1 MGTCIICGT
10 ATDGRICGSH
20 EQDVVFE
27 FKGTDPSLLGA
38 GRFYRGTVDGYAD
51 FGVFVDLSPSV
62 TGLLHRSELDQR
74 LESLDWEPGDTVFVQ
89 VKNVRDNGN
98 VDLSWSIR
106 QAEPEFRGT
115 LVQDGERERE
125 PTAVDET
132 GDDGSDETQ
141 QTNGEDET
149 GDAGENEA
157 TAESAE
163 GDDADADAGS
173 VSDTDDGETTTVGTE
188 PSPADD
194 DREAADDTSFEF
206 GSPADAE
213 SDETTD
219 AEADDA
225 DATET
230 DDAEEATDIDAG
242 DADDVDAD
250 DVEETT
256 DVDADDA
263 DAVEEMDDVDVG
275 DADDAEETDD
285 VDADDAA
292 DAAETSEEEA
302 QRVTVESLS
311 DRVGETVRL
320 EGEITDARQTSG
332 PTVFELRD
340 ETGTVDCAAFVEA
353 GVRAYPG
360 IEAGETVRLDGEVE
374 ERRDEIQVETE
385 ALAALDGADAETVEE
400 RLADA
405 MRAKSRPDEVRA
417 LADHPAVDAVEER
430 LLDAAEAIHRAVL
443 SDRPIVV
450 RHAAT
455 ADGYVAGA
463 AVERATLPLV
473 RAEHPES
480 DAEYH
485 YFDRRPIDGSVYDM
499 DAATN
504 DTTRM
509 LTDRAR
515 HDEKLPLVLLL
526 GTGSTEESA
535 DGLGLLGVYGAERVV
550 VDPRVGD
557 VEVADSVETT
567 VSPPATP
574 NAPELTTG
582 AFAATLAATINPD
595 VESEVGHLPAIS
607 YWEGPPTAFET
618 LASETG
624 YDADH
629 VADLRA
635 AMSLEAFYQQYED
648 KRELVADLLFDDDG
662 DLAGHVADQFR
673 ERLDRELETA
683 SANVETHEVA
693 GHEVRVLDA
702 DAFAHRYDFPPTELL
717 ADELGRR
724 HDEPVVVFGGDDLYV
739 RADDDV
745 DVRTVAAA
753 AAEEVPDG
761 GVTAAGVREGRI
773 EYLRGRRDA
782 VRDAVLSAVVEG

>member
-74 LESLDWEPGDTVFVQ
+74 LESLDWEPGDTVYVQ

-106 QAEPEFRGT
+106 QAEREFRGS

-125 PTAVDET
+125 PTAVDESGDEESSEASDESSADA
-132 GDDGSDETQ
+132 GDDESSETDD
-141 QTNGEDET
+141 TSSADAD
-149 GDAGENEA
+149 DAG
-157 TAESAE
+157 
-163 GDDADADAGS
+163 DADADDAG
-173 VSDTDDGETTTVGTE
+173 DTATVGNE
-188 PSPADD
+188 PSPADT
-194 DREAADDTSFEF
+194 DRETAEDTSFEF
-206 GSPADAE
+206 GTPADGA
-213 SDETTD
+213 
-219 AEADDA
+219 
-225 DATET
+225 
-230 DDAEEATDIDAG
+230 
-242 DADDVDAD
+242 
-250 DVEETT
+250 
-256 DVDADDA
+256 
-263 DAVEEMDDVDVG
+263 
-275 DADDAEETDD
+275 DAEETDTAD
-285 VDADDAA
+285 AEEVVADDTDSVEETVADDTDPDTEETAADDTDSVEETATGDAD
-292 DAAETSEEEA
+292 ETERA
-302 QRVTVESLS
+302 TIESLS

-320 EGEITDARQTSG
+320 EGEIADARQTSG

-360 IEAGETVRLDGEVE
+360 IEVGETVRLDGEVE

-385 ALAALDGADAETVEE
+385 ALAALDGDDAETIEQ
-400 RLADA
+400 RLAEA
-405 MRAKSRPDEVRA
+405 MRDKSRPDEVRA

-473 RAEHPES
+473 RSEHPES

-509 LTDRAR
+509 LTDQAR

-550 VDPRVGD
+550 VDARVGD

-582 AFAATLAATINPD
+582 AFAATLAATINPE
-595 VESEVGHLPAIS
+595 VESEIAHLPAIS
-607 YWEGPPTAFET
+607 YWEEAPAAFT
-618 LASETG
+618 DLASEAG
-624 YDADH
+624 YDTDH

-683 SANVETHEVA
+683 SANLERHPVS
-693 GHEVRVLDA
+693 GREVRVLDA

-739 RADDDV
+739 RADEDV
-745 DVRTVAAA
+745 DVRAVASA

>member
-74 LESLDWEPGDTVFVQ
+74 LESLDWEPGDTVYVQ

-106 QAEPEFRGT
+106 QAEREFRGS

-125 PTAVDET
+125 PTAVDES
-132 GDDGSDETQ
+132 GDEESSEASDESSA
-141 QTNGEDET
+141 DES
-149 GDAGENEA
+149 GDE
-157 TAESAE
+157 ESSETDDTSSADAD
-163 GDDADADAGS
+163 GADADDAD
-173 VSDTDDGETTTVGTE
+173 DTATVGNE
-188 PSPADD
+188 PSPADT
-194 DREAADDTSFEF
+194 DRETAEDTSFEF
-206 GSPADAE
+206 GTPADGA
-213 SDETTD
+213 
-219 AEADDA
+219 
-225 DATET
+225 
-230 DDAEEATDIDAG
+230 DAEEADTA
-242 DADDVDAD
+242 
-250 DVEETT
+250 
-256 DVDADDA
+256 
-263 DAVEEMDDVDVG
+263 
-275 DADDAEETDD
+275 DAEETDTAD
-285 VDADDAA
+285 AEEVVADDTDSVEETAADDTDADTEETVADDTDNVEETAADDA
-292 DAAETSEEEA
+292 DETERA
-302 QRVTVESLS
+302 TIESLS
-311 DRVGETVRL
+311 DRVGETIRL
-320 EGEITDARQTSG
+320 EGEIADARQTSG

-385 ALAALDGADAETVEE
+385 ALAALDGDDAETVEQ
-400 RLADA
+400 RLAEA
-405 MRAKSRPDEVRA
+405 MRDKSRPDEVRA

-473 RAEHPES
+473 RSEHPES

-509 LTDRAR
+509 LTDQAR

-550 VDPRVGD
+550 VDARVGD

-582 AFAATLAATINPD
+582 AFAATLGATINPE
-595 VESEVGHLPAIS
+595 VESEIAHLPAIS
-607 YWEGPPTAFET
+607 YWEEAPAAFAD
-618 LASETG
+618 LASEAG
-624 YDADH
+624 YDTDH

-683 SANVETHEVA
+683 SANLERHPVS
-693 GHEVRVLDA
+693 GREVRVLDA

-739 RADDDV
+739 RADEDV
-745 DVRTVAAA
+745 DVRAVASA